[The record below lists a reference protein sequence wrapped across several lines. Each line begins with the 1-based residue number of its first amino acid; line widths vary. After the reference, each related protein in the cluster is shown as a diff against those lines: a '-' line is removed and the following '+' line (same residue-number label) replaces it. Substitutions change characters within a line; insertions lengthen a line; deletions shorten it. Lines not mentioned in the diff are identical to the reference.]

1 VPVEEGSQPSVGVVI
16 CVYTEDRWA
25 DILAAVQSVRQ
36 QEYDGRFDVIVVV
49 DHNDRL
55 LQRAGREF
63 GDARVVPSQGA
74 KGLAGGRNTGIAAA
88 NADIVAFLDDDA
100 TAEPGWLVELAGP
113 YADPD
118 VIATGGSIL
127 ARWPGPRPRWF
138 PPEFDWVVGCSYRG
152 LPEDVA
158 EVRNVIGASMS
169 FRANVFEKAGGFTE
183 ALGRV
188 GTLPLGCE
196 ETEMCIRAR
205 QAISGAKVIHV
216 PDAKVHHRVSVDRLA
231 LRYFLHRCWSEGL
244 SKGAVAALAGS
255 DAALSTERRYS
266 TRTLPAGVVRGLLDG
281 ARGDGFGVARAAMI
295 VAGFV
300 VTVAGY
306 TKVAWRG
313 RRPARP

>member
-1 VPVEEGSQPSVGVVI
+1 VSAEEGSQPSVAVVI
-16 CVYTEDRWA
+16 CVYTEDRWD
-25 DILAAVQSVRQ
+25 DIVDAVESVRVQ
-36 QEYDGRFDVIVVV
+36 VYDGRFDLIVVV

-55 LQRAGREF
+55 LRRARDAF
-63 GDARVVPSQGA
+63 GDALVVASEGA
-74 KGLAGGRNTGIAAA
+74 KGLAGGRNTGISVA
-88 NADIVAFLDDDA
+88 NADIVVFLDDDA
-100 TAEPGWLVELAGP
+100 TAAPGWLLELVKP

-152 LPEDVA
+152 LPEAVA

-169 FRANVFEKAGGFTE
+169 FRANAFEKAGTFTE

-205 QAISGAKVIHV
+205 QAIRGAKVIHV
-216 PDAKVHHRVSVDRLA
+216 PEAKVRHRVSADRVA
-231 LRYFLHRCWSEGL
+231 VRYYLHRCWSEGL
-244 SKGAVAALAGS
+244 SKGAVAALAGAE
-255 DAALSTERRYS
+255 AALSTERRYTS
-266 TRTLPAGVVRGLLDG
+266 RTLPAGVVRGIG
-281 ARGDGFGVARAAMI
+281 EGVRGDAYGLARAAMI
-295 VAGFV
+295 VVGLT

-306 TKVAWRG
+306 AKVAWLG
-313 RRPARP
+313 RRSSGG